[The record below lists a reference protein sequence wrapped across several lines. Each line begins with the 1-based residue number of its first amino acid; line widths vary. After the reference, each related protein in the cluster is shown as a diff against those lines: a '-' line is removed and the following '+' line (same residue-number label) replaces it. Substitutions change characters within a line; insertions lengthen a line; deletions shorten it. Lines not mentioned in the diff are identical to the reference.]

1 MRFDDLDV
9 KTLEQIATPEVN
21 ARARELVQSKQ
32 LQFAYRLPDRLQAV
46 VWDEESYPVEARI
59 KEDQLSCLCH
69 CNQEVEGGICPHA
82 LALLWAWA
90 TEPEKF
96 LNRQDLQDRFKK
108 YSKKDLLDIILDLAD
123 RVPEVRGVLKE
134 EEQGLEEILESIDHI
149 VEEVAD
155 DSVDPDRAED
165 KLRRAQSWADRLAQ
179 SGRLAEARSI
189 YFYLL
194 DNILGMEER
203 LGKGP
208 LFSQTLKEDLFEEYC
223 QFIHEDRQLERDLV
237 QQELERLE
245 SHDAVSRGELDI
257 SEVKQE
263 VQGAS

>member
-1 MRFDDLDV
+1 MRFDELDV
-9 KTLEQIATPEVN
+9 KTLEHIGSPEVN
-21 ARARELVQSKQ
+21 ARARELVQNNQ

-46 VWDEESYPVEARI
+46 VWDEESFPVEARI
-59 KEDQLSCLCH
+59 KADQLSCLCP

-82 LALLWAWA
+82 LALLWAWV
-90 TEPEKF
+90 TEPDKF

-108 YSKKDLLDIILDLAD
+108 YAKKDLLDIILDLAD

-134 EEQGLEEILESIDHI
+134 EEQGMEGILESIDHI
-149 VEEVAD
+149 VEEVAE
-155 DSVDPDRAED
+155 DSVDPDRAEV

-194 DNILGMEER
+194 DNILGLEER
-203 LGKGP
+203 LGKGS
-208 LFSQTLKEDLFEEYC
+208 LFSDTLKEDLFEEYC

-245 SHDAVSRGELDI
+245 SHGAVSRGELDL

-263 VQGAS
+263 VQRAS

>member
-9 KTLEQIATPEVN
+9 KTLEQIASPEVI
-21 ARARELVQSKQ
+21 ARARELVQNNQ

-46 VWDEESYPVEARI
+46 VVKDEESYPVEARVR
-59 KEDQLSCLCH
+59 EDQLSCICP
-69 CNQEVEGGICPHA
+69 CNQVEGGICPHA
-82 LALLWAWA
+82 LALLWVWA
-90 TEPEKF
+90 TDPEKF
-96 LNRQDLQDRFKK
+96 LNRQDLLDRFRK

-155 DSVDPDRAED
+155 DSVDPDRAEN

-194 DNILGMEER
+194 DNILGLEER

-245 SHDAVSRGELDI
+245 SHGAVSRGELDL